1 MLAHHRHSVSGFQ
14 RCRKAANNMFE
25 RKEKLSRN
33 TSRRMNGPTELI
45 SLMQGNLLQIQE
57 EGENKTV
64 VHQKQA
70 TGQIQRV
77 GSQGVP
83 PELSTAITDARRQWC
98 SVFQNSKELSPTK
111 NPEPNECENGI
122 KYFQT
127 AEILLKKK
135 NQPLRSL
142 PGS

>member
-1 MLAHHRHSVSGFQ
+1 
-14 RCRKAANNMFE
+14 MFE